1 LSKSFAIA
9 RTKTRPRESPIAHG
23 RKSVRTQSA
32 ILYKTYPKLL
42 LLLTITVI
50 LVRMVSIRTK
60 ITVGARERAMAA
72 LGMRRNWKRRI

>member
-1 LSKSFAIA
+1 LRTDEKAI
-9 RTKTRPRESPIAHG
+9 
-23 RKSVRTQSA
+23 RTQSA
-32 ILYKTYPKLL
+32 ILYKTYPEPL

-72 LGMRRNWKRRI
+72 LAMRRNLRRRRTVCAV